1 MVERKPEE
9 VSNFLKDKF
18 YLIFISLFLIIS
30 CESSFDDFDKNLI
43 DTQIELQDFNE
54 KSNLRKKII
63 LEGNNE

>member
-18 YLIFISLFLIIS
+18 YPIFISLFLIIS